1 MKVLTLKR
9 LIGLAAVG
17 GVAYVHKQRGGQWT
31 VASITDTLKHLWST
45 AAARLSGRDRP
56 EDTGGHTGHLHDQS
70 ARGPSASGYRAAPYA
85 SGGKRE
91 DEGGRH

>member
-1 MKVLTLKR
+1 MKVLTFKR
-9 LIGLAAVG
+9 LIGLAAIG

-56 EDTGGHTGHLHDQS
+56 EDGHLGDQS
-70 ARGPSASGYRAAPYA
+70 VRGHSASGYRPAPYP

-91 DEGGRH
+91 DEAGRH